1 MKFTTTLHPIIILIF
16 IFFGKEFIHE
26 IKLLAESSLNEPC
39 TRVEEALK
47 VRLLHN
53 LFSFVLRKLYYL
65 DLLVFLL
72 LLF

>member
-1 MKFTTTLHPIIILIF
+1 MKFTTSFHSIVVFVFILLI
-16 IFFGKEFIHE
+16 KKFIHE

-39 TRVEEALK
+39 TCVEEALK